1 MANLY
6 KVLNAFGTF
15 YTVASNFGEAQKNI
29 ESYLQENDF
38 GYSED
43 RNTTSVEIVAAQN
56 IRNNLAILVVKKEK

>member
-15 YTVASNFGEAQKNI
+15 YTVANNFGEAQKNI

-43 RNTTSVEIVAAQN
+43 RRTTSIEIVAAKD
-56 IRNNLAILVVKKEK
+56 ITNNLAVLVIKKEK